1 MHVAAGGRRFKWDL
15 ILADVALPI
24 IGADFL
30 RHFGLMVYLGEPSGR
45 GMFATIG
52 VVADQPSSG
61 SKGCAGKS
69 CRQGRLVLLLHF
81 PQWRHPLQL
90 HFPQWRHPAAALL
103 FSMCWRTSQRAQ
115 QVKGAAQ
122 AFTPRAALPGH
133 GGPPSQCQVPA
144 VRQRE
149 TGGSYST
156 FSPPTFGGFFCH
168 LFFTSLTFSPIL
180 NVFNFWQELE
190 NLLTLYILLTMR
202 KWSAEIFYS

>member
-30 RHFGLMVYLGEPSGR
+30 RHFGLMVYLGEMRILAGRGVWSQQLVEPSGR

-115 QVKGAAQ
+115 QVQGAAQ

-156 FSPPTFGGFFCH
+156 
-168 LFFTSLTFSPIL
+168 
-180 NVFNFWQELE
+180 
-190 NLLTLYILLTMR
+190 
-202 KWSAEIFYS
+202 